1 MQEYVGVCRQCNK
14 AIYCFDGFINGVVDE
29 ESRLTCF
36 ECSEE
41 KQGIEK
47 EAAPESS

>member
-1 MQEYVGVCRQCNK
+1 MQEYVGVCQQCNK

-41 KQGIEK
+41 KQENKK
-47 EAAPESS
+47 EAERPSS